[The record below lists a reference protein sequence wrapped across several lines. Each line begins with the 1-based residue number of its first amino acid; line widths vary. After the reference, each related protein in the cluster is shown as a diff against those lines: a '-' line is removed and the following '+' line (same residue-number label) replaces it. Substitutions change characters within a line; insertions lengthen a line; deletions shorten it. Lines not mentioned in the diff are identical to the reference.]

1 MNHAK
6 ALRPVPIRA
15 SDPWRY
21 GEPYLSDV
29 MNDPLVH
36 LVMKRDGLGLQDV
49 WPVLL
54 RARVEAVCRDA
65 SKAA

>member
-6 ALRPVPIRA
+6 AFRPVPIRA

-21 GEPYLSDV
+21 GEPLLSDV

-36 LVMKRDGLGLQDV
+36 LVMKRDGLGPQDV

-54 RARVEAVCRDA
+54 RARVEAVCRVTWR
-65 SKAA
+65 AA